1 MVYSVIFEKGSAMKK
16 LVMPVL
22 VMVPLTVGTL
32 WVLTGSKSETVA
44 AVSGGSTEDVSRKIS
59 QEVSSRGRFIAPMDC
74 SDPLACVVQNHV
86 DLKAGPGIADP
97 ACGGRTYD
105 EHQGVDFRILDLPTM
120 LKGVP
125 VLAVADGTVMGV
137 RDGEY
142 DGAWLAR
149 GREAVGDRDCGNG
162 IALKHEDG
170 YVTQLC
176 HLRRGSVLVKEG
188 DTVTQGQRIASVG
201 MSGRAEFP
209 HVHISVRKD
218 DARIDP
224 FTGRSIG
231 DAASCDEATES
242 LWAGRV
248 PDHWQPEAG
257 PFIFK
262 SGFTSAPVTL
272 ATIERAPADPTSDAP
287 ALVFYARAVALKKGD
302 VEKIEL
308 TGPAGFDPMGSV
320 GKPVES
326 DKAQIMR
333 FVGRPAKDAP
343 LPKGEYHG
351 RYQIERNGEP
361 VLDISRRFVI
371 D

>member
-1 MVYSVIFEKGSAMKK
+1 MLYSVIFEKGSAMKN

-22 VMVPLTVGTL
+22 VIVPMTIGAL
-32 WVLTGSKSETVA
+32 WVVTGSKSETAAALPEGVRFVA
-44 AVSGGSTEDVSRKIS
+44 PIE
-59 QEVSSRGRFIAPMDC
+59 C

-86 DLKAGPGIADP
+86 DLQTGPGISDP

-105 EHQGVDFRILDLPTM
+105 DHQGVDFRILDLPTM

-125 VLAVADGTVMGV
+125 VVAVADGEVMGT

-142 DGAWLAR
+142 DGAWLAK

-162 IALKHEDG
+162 IAIKHEDG
-170 YVTQLC
+170 YITQLC

-188 DTVTQGQRIASVG
+188 DTVTQGQHIADVG

-209 HVHISVRKD
+209 HVHISVRKG

-231 DAASCDEATES
+231 DDMACGETVGS
-242 LWAGRV
+242 LWAGSV
-248 PDHWQPEAG
+248 PDHWKPEAG

-262 SGFTSAPVTL
+262 SGFTTAPVTL
-272 ATIERAPADPTSDAP
+272 ATIERAPADPTSAAP

-302 VEKIEL
+302 IEKIEL
-308 TGPAGFDPMGSV
+308 SGPAGFEPVGSV
-320 GKPVES
+320 GEPLER

-333 FVGRPAKDAP
+333 FVGRPAKGAP
-343 LPKGEYHG
+343 LPAGEYHG

-361 VLDISRRFVI
+361 VLDISRYYVI
-371 D
+371 E

>member
-1 MVYSVIFEKGSAMKK
+1 MKN
-16 LVMPVL
+16 LMMPVL
-22 VMVPLTVGTL
+22 IIAPLTVGAL
-32 WVLTGSKSETVA
+32 WLLTGGKSETA
-44 AVSGGSTEDVSRKIS
+44 AALTGPKTVGM
-59 QEVSSRGRFIAPMDC
+59 QFIAPMDC

-86 DLKAGPGIADP
+86 DMKAGPGISDP

-120 LKGVP
+120 LRGVP
-125 VLAVADGTVMGV
+125 VLATADGEVIGI

-142 DGAWLAR
+142 DGAWLAK
-149 GREAVGDRDCGNG
+149 GREAIGDRDCGNG
-162 IALKHEDG
+162 IALKHADG

-176 HLRRGSVLVKEG
+176 HLRRGSVTVKQG
-188 DTVTQGQRIASVG
+188 DMVEQGQQIASVG

-209 HVHISVRKD
+209 HVHVSIRKD

-231 DAASCDEATES
+231 GEAACGTDEGS
-242 LWAGRV
+242 LWAGTV
-248 PDHWQPEAG
+248 PDHWQPDAG

-262 SGFTSAPVTL
+262 SGFTSAPVTM
-272 ATIERAPADPTSDAP
+272 AIIERAPADPAADAP

-302 VEKIEL
+302 IEKIEL
-308 TGPAGFDPMGSV
+308 TGPEGFEPMGSI
-320 GKPVES
+320 GEPLDR

-333 FVGRPAKDAP
+333 FVGRPANGKP
-343 LPKGEYHG
+343 LPAGEYHG

-361 VLDISRRFVI
+361 VLDISRYYVI
-371 D
+371 E